1 MVYLQ
6 IGIKSIY
13 TARKRVG
20 KGKIMFNLA
29 ILTGRLTADPELK
42 TTQNG
47 ISVCSFSIAVDRAY
61 KKGEE
66 KQTDFLNIV
75 CWRTTA
81 EFVSKWFTKGNLIG
95 IEGSIQTRKY
105 TDKDGNNRT
114 AFEIV
119 ANNVHFI
126 ESKKSADVNIGVDPL
141 QEVAN
146 KVNTFNVGNNSS
158 SGDMFADVVDDDMP
172 F

>member
-1 MVYLQ
+1 
-6 IGIKSIY
+6 
-13 TARKRVG
+13 
-20 KGKIMFNLA
+20 MFN
-29 ILTGRLTADPELK
+29 IVVLTGRICQPVELK
-42 TTQNG
+42 TTPNG
-47 ISVCSFSIAVDRAY
+47 ISVCTFSIAVDRAY

-66 KQTDFLNIV
+66 KQTDFLNVV

-81 EFVSKWFTKGNLIG
+81 EFVSKWFKKGSLIG

-105 TDKDGNNRT
+105 QDKDGNNRT

-146 KVNTFNVGNNSS
+146 KVNTFNVGNNSA
-158 SGDMFADVVDDDMP
+158 SGDMFADVIDGDMP

>member
-1 MVYLQ
+1 MLNKVLLQ
-6 IGIKSIY
+6 
-13 TARKRVG
+13 ARLG
-20 KGKIMFNLA
+20 N
-29 ILTGRLTADPELK
+29 DPELK
-42 TTQNG
+42 TSSNG
-47 ISVCSFSIAVDRAY
+47 TSVVTLNVAVKRDFKNKNGENETDWLTVVIWRQTAEMVAKY
-61 KKGEE
+61 FKKGD
-66 KQTDFLNIV
+66 QIL
-75 CWRTTA
+75 
-81 EFVSKWFTKGNLIG
+81 

-119 ANNVHFI
+119 ANNVHFV

-158 SGDMFADVVDDDMP
+158 SGDMFADVLDSSGDLP